1 LPTMYDLNLTEK
13 LVLLAIMI
21 ETGYGRRYATTGRV
35 YRRYV
40 ELSKLCDMKPVTQ
53 RRVYGVVRNLAKEG
67 LLWAR
72 AGSFGRYGRTTVVKL
87 LAPPSILCPTL
98 VEDMIVGAMAEEV
111 CRDTGR

>member
-1 LPTMYDLNLTEK
+1 MYDLNLTEK
-13 LVLLAIMI
+13 LVLLAIMV

-35 YRRYV
+35 YRRYA

-53 RRVYGVVRNLAKEG
+53 RRVYGVVRNLAREG

-87 LAPPSILCPTL
+87 LVPPSTLCPVL
-98 VEDMIVGAMAEEV
+98 VEDLTVGEVAEEV
-111 CRDTGR
+111 CRGIGR